1 MLDEV
6 DWLLKHHSLA
16 YFVPRGISL
25 GTRWTMIV
33 CIEKVKVI
41 LRDDETPVYML
52 AQALEEYHIPSW
64 WHLSSSAQQ
73 PCEPPFFSPGTTG
86 SASSRCRSR
95 RPCSARPDHSCWY
108 LFFFSLLI
116 VVDICALISS
126 WIQSRLSEKPL
137 KTHLGSCCT
146 SEVSGLSHFEA
157 SGVPMSTI
165 THAVLRPPPL
175 AALPSSSFWP
185 QLWVLRISCRALP
198 QLCLVKSSLQVI
210 TWSWNNLENNFWKLA
225 LFLWPFRVKYP
236 FAQFSI
242 LLVHI
247 QGKVIQQKYFSVV
260 NTANDRLYWIS
271 S

>member
-1 MLDEV
+1 MRHLCTC
-6 DWLLKHHSLA
+6 WHKLLKSI
-16 YFVPRGISL
+16 ISL
-25 GTRWTMIV
+25 LNRISP
-33 CIEKVKVI
+33 
-41 LRDDETPVYML
+41 LL
-52 AQALEEYHIPSW
+52 
-64 WHLSSSAQQ
+64 LSSRVSL
-73 PCEPPFFSPGTTG
+73 P
-86 SASSRCRSR
+86 SSFPVRLALLRVAVAVVVR
-95 RPCSARPDHSCWY
+95 ARLGLIIVVDICWY
-108 LFFFSLLI
+108 LMLI

-126 WIQSRLSEKPL
+126 WIQSRLSGKPL

-146 SEVSGLSHFEA
+146 SEVSGLSHFET

-175 AALPSSSFWP
+175 AALPSSSCWP

-210 TWSWNNLENNFWKLA
+210 AWSWNQLKNNFWKLA
-225 LFLWPFRVKYP
+225 LFLRPFWGKYP

-247 QGKVIQQKYFSVV
+247 QGKLIQQKYLSVV

-271 S
+271 C

>member
-1 MLDEV
+1 MRHLCTC
-6 DWLLKHHSLA
+6 WHKLLKSI
-16 YFVPRGISL
+16 ISL
-25 GTRWTMIV
+25 LDRISPLLLSGRV
-33 CIEKVKVI
+33 SLPSSLPVRLAL
-41 LRDDETPVYML
+41 LRV
-52 AQALEEYHIPSW
+52 AVAVVV
-64 WHLSSSAQQ
+64 
-73 PCEPPFFSPGTTG
+73 
-86 SASSRCRSR
+86 R
-95 RPCSARPDHSCWY
+95 AR
-108 LFFFSLLI
+108 LGLII
-116 VVDICALISS
+116 VVDICAIISS

-146 SEVSGLSHFEA
+146 SEVSGLSHFET

-175 AALPSSSFWP
+175 AALPSSSCWP

-210 TWSWNNLENNFWKLA
+210 AWTWNELKNNFWKLA
-225 LFLWPFRVKYP
+225 LFPWPFWGKSP
-236 FAQFSI
+236 FAQSSI

-247 QGKVIQQKYFSVV
+247 QGKLKQQKYLSVV